1 MACERYKSQL
11 IDEALAS
18 GSDAELTAHLRGCSD
33 CRAEL
38 DLQRELQN
46 RITGSIAAMVADEP
60 SPALFTRVRQRVDA
74 IDAIVAEDS
83 ARRASW
89 IQWTITGAAAAAL
102 AGFAI
107 FFAGRA
113 LLRQSNSGPQPVQT
127 AAGTP
132 TPEANTQIQT
142 APAPVAPALENHR
155 NTQIKHARK
164 RRLRPGQPVQVAA
177 KHDQAPIAPSAANVP
192 PSGAPGV
199 IVPPGQREAVLRLVA
214 AMKTGRVNVAGL
226 LKESEQQ
233 QMAPIEIAPIKITP
247 LEEKK
252 TGSQSDGNHQ

>member
-1 MACERYKSQL
+1 
-11 IDEALAS
+11 
-18 GSDAELTAHLRGCSD
+18 
-33 CRAEL
+33 
-38 DLQRELQN
+38 
-46 RITGSIAAMVADEP
+46 
-60 SPALFTRVRQRVDA
+60 
-74 IDAIVAEDS
+74 
-83 ARRASW
+83 
-89 IQWTITGAAAAAL
+89 
-102 AGFAI
+102 
-107 FFAGRA
+107 
-113 LLRQSNSGPQPVQT
+113 
-127 AAGTP
+127 
-132 TPEANTQIQT
+132 
-142 APAPVAPALENHR
+142 
-155 NTQIKHARK
+155 
-164 RRLRPGQPVQVAA
+164 VQVAA